1 MTLIRYA
8 HSQKIGRKVAMSSNI
23 YGRKVAVSSKRNRG
37 QVAVSSNRDCE
48 KFM

>member
-1 MTLIRYA
+1 
-8 HSQKIGRKVAMSSNI
+8 MSSNI

-37 QVAVSSNRDCE
+37 QVGVNSNRDCE